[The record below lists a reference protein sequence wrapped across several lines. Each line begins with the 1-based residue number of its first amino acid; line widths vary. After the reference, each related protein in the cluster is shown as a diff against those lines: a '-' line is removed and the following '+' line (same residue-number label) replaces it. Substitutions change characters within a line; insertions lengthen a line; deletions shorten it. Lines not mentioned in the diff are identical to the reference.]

1 LFEKVALFETIL
13 RANFCFLSR
22 FSSFFFLL
30 ADQKYRRRQ
39 RIIFLIKWLWAPLWT
54 EARRIARRVLLEV
67 ALTDIGDALLGQL
80 KSRPEPAV
88 MYITDM
94 TDMDPEQPNGHT
106 YETIWPADPRDPPEN
121 VYDVLRF
128 PVGSR
133 TASQVSIQSSQK
145 MKKSGR

>member
-1 LFEKVALFETIL
+1 MRYFLFSISILKLFI
-13 RANFCFLSR
+13 
-22 FSSFFFLL
+22 LL

-39 RIIFLIKWLWAPLWT
+39 RVIFLIKWLWAPLWT
-54 EARRIARRVLLEV
+54 EAGRIERRVLREV
-67 ALTDIGDALLGQL
+67 ALTDIRDALLGQL

-88 MYITDM
+88 MYITDRPPL
-94 TDMDPEQPNGHT
+94 TDMDPEQPNGHI

-133 TASQVSIQSSQK
+133 TASQVSVQLSSQ
-145 MKKSGR
+145 

>member
-1 LFEKVALFETIL
+1 MRYFLFSISILKLFI
-13 RANFCFLSR
+13 
-22 FSSFFFLL
+22 LL

-39 RIIFLIKWLWAPLWT
+39 RVIFLIKWLWAPLWT
-54 EARRIARRVLLEV
+54 EAGRIERRVLREV
-67 ALTDIGDALLGQL
+67 ALTDIRDALLGQL

-88 MYITDM
+88 MYITDRPPL

-133 TASQVSIQSSQK
+133 TASQVSIHSSQ
-145 MKKSGR
+145 